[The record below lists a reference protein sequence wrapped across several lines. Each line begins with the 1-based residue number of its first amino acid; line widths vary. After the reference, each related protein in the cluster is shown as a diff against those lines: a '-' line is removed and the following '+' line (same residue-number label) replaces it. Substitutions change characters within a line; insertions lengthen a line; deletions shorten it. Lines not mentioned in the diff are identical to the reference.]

1 MIYLGNISTCSE
13 EALLPLVCA
22 ERRDYAAKYKQSA
35 DKIRSLGVAA
45 LLGIALKREGYID
58 ALPVS
63 LTHDEKQKPV
73 LSDMVDIT
81 NNPKDAL
88 KEQVDIK
95 SKHPYFSLS
104 HAGDYVAVAI
114 DSCPIGI
121 DIERNRPYRASLA
134 KRYFS
139 KEEQELPLSFTQ
151 IWTLKE
157 SFLKVTGM
165 GLQLGLDS
173 FSVCLDPKWAEGSDH
188 LCKTK
193 ETRFSYRQDFDENA
207 YAGLLLDAPDG
218 YAFSVCAMDKSS
230 LLSSASDTGIHYVN
244 LEEPGA

>member
-81 NNPKDAL
+81 NNPKERA
-88 KEQVDIK
+88 DIPCTRTARCFR
-95 SKHPYFSLS
+95 SKPRTK
-104 HAGDYVAVAI
+104 AACGTA
-114 DSCPIGI
+114 
-121 DIERNRPYRASLA
+121 
-134 KRYFS
+134 
-139 KEEQELPLSFTQ
+139 FT
-151 IWTLKE
+151 
-157 SFLKVTGM
+157 
-165 GLQLGLDS
+165 
-173 FSVCLDPKWAEGSDH
+173 
-188 LCKTK
+188 
-193 ETRFSYRQDFDENA
+193 
-207 YAGLLLDAPDG
+207 
-218 YAFSVCAMDKSS
+218 AFSGACA
-230 LLSSASDTGIHYVN
+230 A
-244 LEEPGA
+244 